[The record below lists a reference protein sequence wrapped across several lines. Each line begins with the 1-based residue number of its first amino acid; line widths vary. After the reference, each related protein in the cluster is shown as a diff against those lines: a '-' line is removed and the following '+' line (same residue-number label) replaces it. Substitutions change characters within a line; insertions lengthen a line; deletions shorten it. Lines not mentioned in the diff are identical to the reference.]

1 MISKE
6 KIKHIRSLQRKK
18 HRDIH
23 QQFVIEGAK
32 MIKEAIDH
40 APESIIEVYG
50 TSPLPFKLPNSI
62 PFHEI
67 NSKELSQLSS
77 LKTPQPQIALCT
89 YLPRPTHRPNFLIAL
104 DTIQDPGNFGTILRL
119 ASWFGVNYIMAS
131 KDTVD
136 LYNPKVIQA
145 SMGAIFT
152 VNVVYV
158 DLSEE
163 LKNTDLPIYGAVL
176 EGENVYKKELK
187 REGIILMG
195 NEGNGIHQDILP
207 FVSSP
212 ITIPKFGH
220 GESLNVAMATA
231 IILSEFI
238 RSEGEIE

>member
-40 APESIIEVYG
+40 APESIIEIYG

-238 RSEGEIE
+238 RSEGKIE

>member
-40 APESIIEVYG
+40 APESIIEIYG

-131 KDTVD
+131 RDTVD

-231 IILSEFI
+231 IILSEFT

>member
-40 APESIIEVYG
+40 APESIIEIYG

-131 KDTVD
+131 NDTVD

>member
-40 APESIIEVYG
+40 APESIIEIYG

>member
-32 MIKEAIDH
+32 MIKEAIDY
-40 APESIIEVYG
+40 APESIIEIYG

-136 LYNPKVIQA
+136 LYNPKVSQA

-231 IILSEFI
+231 IILSEFT

>member
-119 ASWFGVNYIMAS
+119 ASWFGVKHIMAS
-131 KDTVD
+131 KETVD
-136 LYNPKVIQA
+136 LYNPKVVQA
-145 SMGAIFT
+145 SMGAIF
-152 VNVVYV
+152 NVSVEYV
-158 DLSEE
+158 DLKAA
-163 LKNTDLPIYGAVL
+163 LLDIPLPIYGAL
-176 EGENVYKKELK
+176 LNGENIYEKEVKKKGVL
-187 REGIILMG
+187 LMG
-195 NEGNGIHQDILP
+195 NEGKGISQEIQPLITDA
-207 FVSSP
+207 
-212 ITIPKFGH
+212 ITIPQFGK

-231 IILSEFI
+231 VLLSEFS
-238 RSEGEIE
+238 RR

>member
-40 APESIIEVYG
+40 APESIIEIYG

-89 YLPRPTHRPNFLIAL
+89 YLPRPTHRPIFLIAL

-231 IILSEFI
+231 IILSEFT